1 MKQGRELDAWVA
13 ERVLGH
19 TIVGQRKG
27 AIKERTKAGQVRPLR
42 AYSTDISAAWEIVRK
57 MGITLI
63 PIENEQWFG
72 LVGPVR
78 GWTSPAELLKYL
90 QTADFVA
97 GGAAVGETAPLTIC
111 LAALKALEKQEGA
124 SEAGEVAQES
134 EPPVPMH

>member
-1 MKQGRELDAWVA
+1 MKQGRELDAWIA

-19 TIVGQRKG
+19 SIVGQRKG

-72 LVGPVR
+72 LVGPAR
-78 GWTSPAELLKYL
+78 GWSSPGELLKYL

-97 GGAAVGETAPLTIC
+97 AGAAVGRDRAPDHLPC
-111 LAALKALEKQEGA
+111 RSPRGRKAGRRFGRGRRQHGRRSRQLG
-124 SEAGEVAQES
+124 
-134 EPPVPMH
+134 